1 MVVFHVFKIV
11 QMVPN
16 NAKHQIWKHL
26 VSYLEPSETS
36 LMEIFFAKKV
46 NGFWLFLQKKF
57 HRRCLTGTQ
66 YASYDVGLYQRHAK
80 KRSAYHV

>member
-1 MVVFHVFKIV
+1 MGVFHVFKIV

-16 NAKHQIWKHL
+16 NTKHQIWKHL
-26 VSYLEPSETS
+26 VPYLEPSETS
-36 LMEIFFAKKV
+36 LME
-46 NGFWLFLQKKF
+46 LFLQKKLMAFGYFYKKKF

-80 KRSAYHV
+80 KRSVYHV